1 MNGAESLLGNG
12 DMLFLPPEANSP
24 IRAQGCIVTPEE
36 VDRVL
41 NAWDELS
48 DLEPEELIIPP
59 WEDILDEQ
67 AELGEYDELIKDAFQ
82 IVRDSQ
88 RASTSLI
95 QRKLRIGYPR
105 AARLM
110 DELSKLGYV
119 GPSKGSGIEREV
131 FIASDEEFGD
141 RYNLGDSD

>member
-1 MNGAESLLGNG
+1 MIKSWRE
-12 DMLFLPPEANSP
+12 
-24 IRAQGCIVTPEE
+24 I
-36 VDRVL
+36 
-41 NAWDELS
+41 S
-48 DLEPEELIIPP
+48 DIEPEELIIPP
-59 WEDILDEQ
+59 WEKTIDEK
-67 AELGEYDELIKDAFQ
+67 AELDEYDELIKDAFR

-110 DELSKLGYV
+110 DELSALGYV

-131 FIASDEEFGD
+131 FITSDEEFGES
-141 RYNLGDSD
+141 Y

>member
-1 MNGAESLLGNG
+1 MTWIQSQSLNKIDLKNPDPESFDIDDIALGLSHVCRYSGQCSSFYSVAEHSLLCALQYAKMF
-12 DMLFLPPEANSP
+12 DPFH
-24 IRAQGCIVTPEE
+24 TFT
-36 VDRVL
+36 VD
-41 NAWDELS
+41 
-48 DLEPEELIIPP
+48 
-59 WEDILDEQ
+59 
-67 AELGEYDELIKDAFQ
+67 EYDDLIEDAFK

-110 DELSKLGYV
+110 DELSALGYV

-131 FIASDEEFGD
+131 FIAPDEEFGD
-141 RYNLGDSD
+141 KL